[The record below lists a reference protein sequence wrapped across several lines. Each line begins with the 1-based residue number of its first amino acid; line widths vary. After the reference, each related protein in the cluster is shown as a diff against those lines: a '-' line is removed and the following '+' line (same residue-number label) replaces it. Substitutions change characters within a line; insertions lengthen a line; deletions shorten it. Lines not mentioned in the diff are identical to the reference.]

1 MIITLHGLSTMYSN
15 AATDI
20 RLAGEVG
27 FDGYEIVEMKLL
39 RYLDQGYKAEDLKP
53 LFAQYHV
60 KPVCINALKSV
71 ERVKPEKKAQ
81 LLKEA
86 VRLCEAA
93 QILGFPVVQ
102 LVPFTGLQ
110 GRSWKE
116 VLKLTAQNI
125 AEIADIGKSYHV
137 KFQLEPIAWS
147 PIHSLSQSLE
157 VLATAGKDNVGMVID
172 FWHLWAGGNT
182 HPEEVAKLD
191 VNLIYGIHFCDG
203 VKHPGPAGSAWN
215 EPALRSYLPGE
226 GNIPI
231 ADWVAAVKSTGY
243 QGSWSSELLSPK
255 HWEWDLRT
263 VAIETKRLME
273 KYIL

>member
-15 AATDI
+15 AVTDI

-39 RYLDQGYKAEDLKP
+39 RYLDQGYQAAELKP
-53 LFAQYHV
+53 LFAQYKV
-60 KPVCINALKSV
+60 KPVCINALKDI
-71 ERVKPEKKAQ
+71 ERVKPNEKAQ

-86 VRLCEAA
+86 ERLCQAA
-93 QILGFPVVQ
+93 QTLGFPVIQ
-102 LVPFTGLQ
+102 LVPFCGLE
-110 GRSWKE
+110 GRSWNQ
-116 VLKLTAQNI
+116 VVRLTAQNI
-125 AEIADIGKSYHV
+125 ADIADIGKHYHV

-147 PIHSLSQSLE
+147 PVHSLSQSLE
-157 VLATAGKDNVGMVID
+157 VLSAAGKDNVGMVID
-172 FWHLWAGGNT
+172 FWHLWAGGET
-182 HPEEVAKLD
+182 RPEEVVRLHPS
-191 VNLIYGIHFCDG
+191 LIYGIHFCDG
-203 VKHPGPAGSAWN
+203 VRHAGPLGSAWN

-231 ADWVAAVKSTGY
+231 VEWVDAVKATGY

-255 HWEWDLRT
+255 HWEWDLKT